1 MSRKTKGFIIALSVT
16 SSLCLLEGLVIFNL
30 SALSSK
36 TLNARSTTPTSE
48 DVRERL
54 IQLQREARSRAAL
67 YNLQIE
73 QGMLLDG
80 MVVDRNHSGDALSV
94 CDSLLFSSL
103 RYRSLVALGFEDSA
117 RKAWEAILLSRDRGH
132 WWRHPLCSHES
143 LSRDMLMGLLVALEA
158 SPPGAKKLV
167 EELLAEIQSRGG
179 SFSDG
184 PIFVSYLS
192 PGPAGLL
199 RHLAERFNVG
209 SAKWP
214 WVLKQ
219 SFSSIEYDALFI
231 KPGFES
237 HLAALGL
244 WLEYQFMNHGSGFN
258 PRSILG
264 ELEKVLVAKPTGP
277 SPKRMGTIDGSR
289 MLWVAN
295 TVAQA
300 NPNNLFFATLRL
312 QISGGLTD
320 GARLAMLE
328 TLLAMPQF
336 PPDRLPQDCDKD
348 ADYLWQR
355 KDSDYASKQKQC
367 DVSYPG
373 VDYLWMAGILAG
385 P

>member
-1 MSRKTKGFIIALSVT
+1 MTCKTKALVIVLSVT
-16 SSLCLLEGLVIFNL
+16 STLCLLEGLVIFNL
-30 SALSSK
+30 SGLNSKALD
-36 TLNARSTTPTSE
+36 ARLASPTSD

-73 QGMLLDG
+73 QSMLLDG
-80 MVVDRNHSGDALSV
+80 MVVDRNRTGDPMSV
-94 CDSLLFSSL
+94 CDSLLFSAL
-103 RYRSLVALGFEDSA
+103 RYRSLVALGFADSA
-117 RKAWEAILLSRDRGH
+117 RQAWEAILLSRDRGH

-199 RHLAERFNVG
+199 RHLAERFKVG

-219 SFSSIEYDALFI
+219 SFSSIEYDTLFI

-244 WLEYQFMNHGSGFN
+244 WLEYQFMNQDPGFN

-264 ELEKVLVAKPTGP
+264 ELEKVLTVKPPGR
-277 SPKRMGTIDGSR
+277 SPKRIGSIDDSR

-295 TVAQA
+295 TLAQS

-328 TLLAMPQF
+328 KLLAMPQF
-336 PPDRLPQDCDKD
+336 PSDRLPQDCDKD

-355 KDSDYASKQKQC
+355 KDSDYLPRKKAC
-367 DVSYPG
+367 DVIYPG
-373 VDYLWMAGILAG
+373 VDYLWMA
-385 P
+385 